1 MKRLGELPVTIR
13 GVLWMVLQAATITAM
28 IASVR
33 FVSTTIPPHEIA
45 FFRGA
50 FGLVFLL
57 PWLVRTGRAAFTP
70 ALPGIVMLRSAFAVA
85 GMMFWFVAIA
95 AMPISDAVAVAFTAP
110 IFVIVGAG
118 LLLREA
124 VGARRGIVAVVG
136 FCGAAII
143 IRPGAGTID
152 PMLAFVLLSAL
163 SNAATQLTT
172 RRLAGAATGGQV
184 TLYMNLL
191 LLPVALVFAVPGW
204 VTPAWADLPWLCA
217 VGVFGTAAHI
227 FLTRAMSAT
236 DASVISPIDFA
247 RLPFA
252 ALYGWLLFGE
262 TSDSWTWVGA
272 GVIFVAITYI
282 TRHESRSR
290 GRGT

>member
-1 MKRLGELPVTIR
+1 MKRPVDLPVTMR
-13 GVLWMVLQAATITAM
+13 GVLWMLLQAATITAM

-33 FVSTTIPPHEIA
+33 YVSTTIPPHEIA

-70 ALPGIVMLRSAFAVA
+70 ALPGIVLLRGVFAVA
-85 GMMFWFVAIA
+85 GMMFWFVALA

-110 IFVIVGAG
+110 IFVIIGAG
-118 LLLREA
+118 LLLRET
-124 VGARRGIVAVVG
+124 VGARRAIVAVVG
-136 FCGAAII
+136 FCGAVII
-143 IRPGAGTID
+143 IRPGAGMMN
-152 PMLAFVLLSAL
+152 PMVVFVLLAAL
-163 SNAATQLTT
+163 SNASVQLTT

-184 TLYMNLL
+184 TLYMNLML
-191 LLPVALVFAVPGW
+191 MPVALVFAVPGW
-204 VTPAWADLPWLCA
+204 VTPELADLPWLCA

-227 FLTRAMSAT
+227 FLSRAMSAT

-262 TSDSWTWVGA
+262 TSDFWTWVGA
-272 GVIFVAITYI
+272 AVIFAAITYM
-282 TRHESRSR
+282 TRYESGRR
-290 GRGT
+290 GNP